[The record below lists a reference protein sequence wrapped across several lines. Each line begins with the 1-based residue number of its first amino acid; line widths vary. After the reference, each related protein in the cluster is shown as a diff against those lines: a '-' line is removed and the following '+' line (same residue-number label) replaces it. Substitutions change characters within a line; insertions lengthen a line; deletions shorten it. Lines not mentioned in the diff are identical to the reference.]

1 MEDKEAAQDKDEEFV
16 DWEEEDQFSVRTDA
30 KFESVKRGTM
40 VAIYSHPKA
49 IELFY
54 IIQVIDTGIISED
67 MEDKFKHVIRKGEK
81 FITGLYLEYEGEKL
95 NLGLDYKELV
105 KTVYIQPIQL
115 FSIAVPKTK
124 NMLFLFDYQFLCN
137 SI

>member
-1 MEDKEAAQDKDEEFV
+1 
-16 DWEEEDQFSVRTDA
+16 
-30 KFESVKRGTM
+30 
-40 VAIYSHPKA
+40 
-49 IELFY
+49 
-54 IIQVIDTGIISED
+54 

-105 KTVYIQPIQL
+105 KTVYTQPIQL